1 MKNLIFV
8 LCMAFLTCFGLDCR
22 AQESTDDDNFGLT
35 SSEQSILEAFGSAFD
50 MIANWFDLETLSN
63 TVESGYTLVSSTF
76 DDLGNSFTELV
87 DDWGIL
93 DGAIDFF
100 ESTVSAVESVYTS
113 VSSAFNDLGNSFTDL
128 VDDWGI
134 LNGAI
139 DVFEST
145 VSAVYD
151 LVAFVQGLA
160 DTVDGWLDDVLNG
173 VGGFVND
180 AGEWVADVAGD
191 VVDGVGDVVGD
202 VVDGVGDVVGD
213 VIGGIGG
220 LFGGMILADNG
231 EPFPIEASVNNED
244 VSDYNN
250 DEPTTAFLPPNGV
263 SSIGTPPQP
272 NQSQESYTIANFSEA
287 DIYQNPIIIHPIF
300 SGQFPEWSLVDFNAH
315 NIDNTPDI
323 LKPVSSAQQEE
334 LSQFPTWASAPLY
347 SNDVGSE
354 GAIAFD
360 ESYFYAYNNGA
371 WNRVALASW

>member
-35 SSEQSILEAFGSAFD
+35 SSEQSILEAFGSAVD

-63 TVESGYTLVSSTF
+63 TVESVYTSVSSAF
-76 DDLGNSFTELV
+76 YDLGNTFTDLL

-93 DGAIDFF
+93 DGAIDVF

-113 VSSAFNDLGNSFTDL
+113 VSSAFNDLGNSFTNL
-128 VDDWGI
+128 LEDWGI

-139 DVFEST
+139 AVFEST
-145 VSAVYD
+145 VSAVED

-160 DTVDGWLDDVLNG
+160 DTVGSWLNDVING

-180 AGEWVADVAGD
+180 VGEWVADVGGDIIDGIGD
-191 VVDGVGDVVGD
+191 V
-202 VVDGVGDVVGD
+202 
-213 VIGGIGG
+213 GGEI
-220 LFGGMILADNG
+220 LDWFGGMILADNG

-250 DEPTTAFLPPNGV
+250 DEPTTALLPPNGV

-323 LKPVSSAQQEE
+323 LKPISSAQQEE